1 MKIKQISIVAVV
13 MFCLLFIISCGGG
26 GGSGP
31 TFTVIAEPNL
41 SLSESSHNFS
51 GVVVQNSADHQFT
64 ITNNGTHAGLII
76 NSITSDKPELSIT
89 NNCPGQSLAI
99 NASCTFIVRFSPTEQ
114 GVFTGTVS
122 VASNDPPV
130 RTITLTGNG
139 YGLNVWINKIVSASC
154 PDVVADVTVTN
165 PNGPLNILTANDFT
179 ITQNGTTQIIS
190 GFTTTDP
197 DSVSV
202 IIALD
207 LSSSLTSA
215 IESIKTAAKYFI
227 NQLDDADE
235 AAICKFKSVV
245 NTYPTVAPLL
255 GVTDATGKI
264 ALTDYVD
271 LAFNV
276 SEGTALYNAVYDSIT
291 RVIAGTKTKK
301 AVLLLSDG
309 ANTITSGR
317 TLTEAI
323 TYAKAQNVPIFT
335 VYFVDS
341 AHASSAKPAIMK
353 QLATETGGQD
363 FYADTMTMEAIFG
376 QISAL
381 LSKKYTITYTPT
393 SCTGSPFLEV
403 GAQSGIL
410 TGLDTKSVVFP

>member
-1 MKIKQISIVAVV
+1 MKNKRIPIVAAL
-13 MFCLLFIISCGGG
+13 MLCLLFIISCGGG
-26 GGSGP
+26 GGL
-31 TFTVIAEPNL
+31 TVTVITEPNL
-41 SLSESSHNFS
+41 NLSESSHDFA
-51 GVVVQNSADHQFT
+51 GVVVQNSADHQFA
-64 ITNNGTHAGLII
+64 ITNNGTHAGLVI
-76 NSITSDKPELSIT
+76 NNITSNNPELSIT
-89 NNCPGQSLAI
+89 NNCSGQSLAI
-99 NASCTFIVRFSPTEQ
+99 NASCTFIVRFSPTQQ
-114 GVFTGTVS
+114 GAFTGTVS
-122 VASNDPPV
+122 VTSNDPPV
-130 RTITLTGNG
+130 RTITLTGKG

-154 PDVVADVTVTN
+154 PEVVADLTVTN

-179 ITQNGTTQIIS
+179 ITQNGTTQIIT

-202 IIALD
+202 VIALD
-207 LSSSLTSA
+207 LSSSLTSD

-235 AAICKFKSVV
+235 AAICKFRAVV

-255 GVTDATGKI
+255 AVTDAAGKT
-264 ALTDYVD
+264 ALNGYVD

-276 SEGTALYNAVYDSIT
+276 SDGTALYNTVYDSIT
-291 RVIAGTKTKK
+291 RVMTGTKTKK
-301 AVLLLSDG
+301 AVILLSDG

-317 TLTEAI
+317 TLAEAI
-323 TYAKAQNVPIFT
+323 TYAQQQNVPIFA

-341 AHASSAKPAIMK
+341 TYASSAKPAIMK

-363 FYADTMTMEAIFG
+363 FYANTMTMETIFG

-393 SCTGSPFLEV
+393 SCTGSPLLEV
-403 GAQSGIL
+403 GARSGSL
-410 TGLDTKSVVFP
+410 TGLDTKAIVFP

>member
-1 MKIKQISIVAVV
+1 MIMKNKRMHIVAALL
-13 MFCLLFIISCGGG
+13 FCLLFILSCGGG
-26 GGSGP
+26 GGL
-31 TFTVIAEPNL
+31 TVTVITEPNL
-41 SLSESSHNFS
+41 NLSESSYDFA

-64 ITNNGTHAGLII
+64 ITNNGTHAGLVI
-76 NSITSDKPELSIT
+76 NSITSNNPELSIT
-89 NNCPGQSLAI
+89 NDCAGQSLAI
-99 NASCTFIVRFSPTEQ
+99 NASCTFIVRFSPTQQ
-114 GVFTGTVS
+114 GVFAGTVS

-139 YGLNVWINKIVSASC
+139 HGLNVWINKIVSASC
-154 PDVVADVTVTN
+154 PEVVADVTVTN

-235 AAICKFKSVV
+235 AAICKFKAVV

-255 GVTDATGKI
+255 AVTDATGKI

-363 FYADTMTMEAIFG
+363 FYVDTMTMEAIFG

-381 LSKKYTITYTPT
+381 LSKKYTITYMPT
-393 SCTGSPFLEV
+393 SCTGSPLLEV
-403 GAQSGIL
+403 AAQSGSL
-410 TGLDTKSVVFP
+410 TGLDAKAIAFP